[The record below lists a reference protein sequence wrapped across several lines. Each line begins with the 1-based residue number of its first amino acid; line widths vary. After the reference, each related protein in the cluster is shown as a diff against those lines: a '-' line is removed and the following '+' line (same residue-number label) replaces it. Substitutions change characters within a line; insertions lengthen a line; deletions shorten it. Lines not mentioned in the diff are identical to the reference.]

1 MSDNDERNGPGML
14 TETQRDYLKGELD
27 IESGSQRERTIRSR
41 IRERVYNSLGDLLTL
56 RHNLESRDI
65 EQISERIESDPDLNR
80 NEHEYEE
87 SLYANIIPFILNI
100 YYHNLPYLRDGYSE
114 QDMASRMPDY
124 LLTHMRSNHN
134 LQTEQGQAD
143 YLMQIFD
150 NCIGIS
156 LMHFFTD
163 IGYDVEIYSE
173 LTVEIDEKLDSLAEN
188 DLKTLDDQTIKKL
201 YYTDKITQEE
211 FYSEAERRDMFAEDL
226 ME

>member
-1 MSDNDERNGPGML
+1 
-14 TETQRDYLKGELD
+14 
-27 IESGSQRERTIRSR
+27 
-41 IRERVYNSLGDLLTL
+41 
-56 RHNLESRDI
+56 
-65 EQISERIESDPDLNR
+65 
-80 NEHEYEE
+80 
-87 SLYANIIPFILNI
+87 
-100 YYHNLPYLRDGYSE
+100 
-114 QDMASRMPDY
+114 
-124 LLTHMRSNHN
+124 
-134 LQTEQGQAD
+134 
-143 YLMQIFD
+143 MQIFD